1 MFCHG
6 NPIEARVCARVYP
19 ALPGLC
25 RSGFDLRGCRLRRR
39 GPSRFS
45 RSSNRGDHVRRQNGW
60 GRASCSEAAMGVAGA
75 PLPVL
80 RYHSRTCGWGM
91 WVWVGWVAH
100 WTGGASVQ
108 ASTEPYVAYIIVC
121 LVLIF
126 IG

>member
-1 MFCHG
+1 
-6 NPIEARVCARVYP
+6 
-19 ALPGLC
+19 
-25 RSGFDLRGCRLRRR
+25 
-39 GPSRFS
+39 
-45 RSSNRGDHVRRQNGW
+45 
-60 GRASCSEAAMGVAGA
+60 
-75 PLPVL
+75 
-80 RYHSRTCGWGM
+80 M